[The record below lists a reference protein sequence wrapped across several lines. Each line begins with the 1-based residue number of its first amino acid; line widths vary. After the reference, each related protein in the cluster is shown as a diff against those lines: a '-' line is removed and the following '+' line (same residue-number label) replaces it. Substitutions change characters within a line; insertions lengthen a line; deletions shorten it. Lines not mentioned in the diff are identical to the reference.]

1 MSKHAM
7 KQVRYQQPGGSPPF
21 SRPDQAGPSQALTPD
36 SVAAR
41 AYELWRQR
49 GSPEGSPEEDWFRA
63 EGELRQDTT
72 ANRS

>member
-7 KQVRYQQPGGSPPF
+7 KQVLYKPPGGSPPF
-21 SRPDQAGPSQALTPD
+21 GRPAQEGSRQALSPE

-41 AYELWRQR
+41 AFELWRQR
-49 GSPEGSPEEDWFRA
+49 GSPEGSPHVDWLRA
-63 EGELRQDTT
+63 EGELRQNIT